1 MRGGA
6 DSTLREKLSRR
17 EGIDRENEIS
27 RTVFCP
33 DNGQDGPMYFTFCSN
48 VLYTLV
54 QKYWDTFFFSTLQ
67 TLGPVNE
74 ISLVLFFEANF
85 FILYTP
91 YCMYIVL
98 MLYIIELS

>member
-27 RTVFCP
+27 RTVFCL

-54 QKYWDTFFFSTLQ
+54 QKYWDTF
-67 TLGPVNE
+67 
-74 ISLVLFFEANF
+74 LFFF
-85 FILYTP
+85 FDPPNTGPLTKFQSCYFLKQFFYFVYAILHVYRINVIH
-91 YCMYIVL
+91 Y
-98 MLYIIELS
+98 